1 MSFVGANQKLSRALT
16 PTAIKASGVFDM
28 FPKLAAVLFALP
40 STRRVVD
47 AGAGAAWCFPIEYK
61 SYFDLTLIGIDIDA
75 DEMVLNP
82 ALDERIVG
90 NVCASLNIEN
100 GTADLIT
107 AYSGVEHFPDN
118 AAFLRNC
125 HKALRPGGRWIGQFP
140 SRYASF
146 AILNR
151 LIPEAPKKRL
161 LGLLRPDAAD
171 HMGFKAFYDRTH
183 YSAFRKMAEE
193 AGFVVE
199 YWHPGYFHFYFAFFT
214 PLYLLSLF
222 SGLVR
227 MAFGVRDFATYN
239 LFILRKPGP
248 AEVVV
253 LGKERHGGTERAAA
267 PAAALE
273 PA

>member
-1 MSFVGANQKLSRALT
+1 
-16 PTAIKASGVFDM
+16 M

-40 STRRVVD
+40 STRRVID

-61 SYFDLTLIGIDIDA
+61 RYFDLTLIGVDIDA
-75 DEMVLNP
+75 GEMVLNL

-90 NVCASLNIEN
+90 DVCASLNVEK

-125 HKALRPGGRWIGQFP
+125 HEALRPGGRWIGQFP

-151 LIPEAPKKRL
+151 LIPEESKKRL
-161 LGLLRPDAAD
+161 LQRLRPDAVD
-171 HMGFKAFYDRTH
+171 HIGFKAHYDRTH
-183 YSAFRKMAEE
+183 YSAFRKMAED

-214 PLYLLSLF
+214 PLYLLSLL

-227 MAFGVRDFATYN
+227 MAFGLRDFATYN

-248 AEVVV
+248 ADAIV
-253 LGKERHGGTERAAA
+253 LSRERHGGVGQASVPAAA
-267 PAAALE
+267 PA